1 MANEITLS
9 AKLSISKSG
18 VEEDLSFTGIQ
29 VTQSGSNWIK
39 NIQSIAT
46 SETALQKGSVTTPGI
61 CIIKNLDS
69 TNFVS
74 VRHTTGGSNCLKIKP
89 GEAQLIRFSNS
100 APYLIADTAAV
111 RIEYLLL
118 ED

>member
-1 MANEITLS
+1 MANEISLS
-9 AKLSISKSG
+9 AKLSVSKNSL
-18 VEEDLSFTGIQ
+18 EESLAFTGIQ
-29 VTQSGSNWIK
+29 VTFTGTNWIH
-39 NIQSIAT
+39 NVQSIAT
-46 SETALQKGSVTTPGI
+46 TETALQKGSVGTPGI

-74 VRHTTGGSNCLKIKP
+74 IRHTTGGSNCVKIKA
-89 GEAQLIRFSNS
+89 GEAALVRFSNS

-111 RIEYLLL
+111 RVEYLLL